1 MSGLLLMLYQVLF
14 PLQESLNSEMDQDLN
29 TTLSTD
35 DQQELADLAEEIKN
49 LTKESKQALRER
61 SQVNDTWL
69 GSCVNIE
76 QLFGINASLSL
87 ILSILHC

>member
-1 MSGLLLMLYQVLF
+1 MLLYLIPKLCLIIYLYVRRICVCDKSECNF
-14 PLQESLNSEMDQDLN
+14 VLQESLNMEMDQDLN

-61 SQVNDTWL
+61 SQV
-69 GSCVNIE
+69 
-76 QLFGINASLSL
+76 
-87 ILSILHC
+87 

>member
-1 MSGLLLMLYQVLF
+1 M
-14 PLQESLNSEMDQDLN
+14 EMDQDLN

-61 SQVNDTWL
+61 SQV
-69 GSCVNIE
+69 
-76 QLFGINASLSL
+76 
-87 ILSILHC
+87 